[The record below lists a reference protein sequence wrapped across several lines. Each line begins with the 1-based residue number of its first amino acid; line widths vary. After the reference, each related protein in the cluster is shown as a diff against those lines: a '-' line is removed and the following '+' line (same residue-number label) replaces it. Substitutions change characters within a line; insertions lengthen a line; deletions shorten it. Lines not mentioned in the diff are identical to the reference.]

1 MLTNL
6 LVLAILCVA
15 VYLIAKEEITSFKNW
30 LRKDRTA
37 LKENIKCSYEF
48 WRAILKSKIRIVALV
63 VILICQKTVVG
74 MVVSIVILL
83 GISFFLAKQQILGKI
98 DWAQKSHQK
107 IATIVTVSLAIVWIT
122 ERLGV
127 FSFIS
132 TIVIILGIVIF
143 VAAVMYFLFSK
154 KDIKKVKNQ
163 KKNNNNDNNNN
174 NIIDV
179 DYFDVDEDDG
189 EDTE

>member
-6 LVLAILCVA
+6 LVLAILVIA
-15 VYLIAKEEITSFKNW
+15 VYFIAKEEIISFKNW

-63 VILICQKTVVG
+63 VILICQKGVVG
-74 MVVSIVILL
+74 MIVSIIILI
-83 GISFFLAKQQILGKI
+83 GISFFLAKRQLLGEI
-98 DWAQKSHQK
+98 NWAEKTHQRV
-107 IATIVTVSLAIVWIT
+107 ATIVTVALAIVWIV
-122 ERLGV
+122 ERLGI
-127 FSFIS
+127 FASIA
-132 TIVIILGIVIF
+132 TIVSVLGIIFFVVALIYLVI
-143 VAAVMYFLFSK
+143 SK
-154 KDIKKVKNQ
+154 KELTKVKEH
-163 KKNNNNDNNNN
+163 KKKNDNNNN